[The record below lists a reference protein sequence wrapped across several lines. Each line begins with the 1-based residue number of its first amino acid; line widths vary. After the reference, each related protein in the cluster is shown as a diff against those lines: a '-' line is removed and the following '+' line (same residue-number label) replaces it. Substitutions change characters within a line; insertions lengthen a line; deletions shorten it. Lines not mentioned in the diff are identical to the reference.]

1 MNKYKFMY
9 WLTLTAWVAVIAW
22 LLIVPV
28 GSSELEPEPEE
39 TTVEDMK
46 LEAVL
51 AISDVNAEAQEP
63 VTYEDWF
70 RANAEVIDDCAI
82 THYCVEKYEH
92 ICGEGHGM
100 TYTGVPVTAGWTC
113 AVDASVIPYGSEVMV
128 DYGDHV
134 EFYKAQDKGGAI
146 KGNHIDLAVET
157 HDLAEQLGTLTA
169 TVYFMEVE
177 REFN

>member
-9 WLTLTAWVAVIAW
+9 WLTLAAWAALIVY
-22 LLIVPV
+22 LMIVPV
-28 GSSELEPEPEE
+28 KSSEMVVQPEK

-46 LEAVL
+46 LQAVL

-70 RANAEVIDDCAI
+70 RVNANVISDCTI
-82 THYCVEKYEH
+82 THYCVEKRAH

-100 TYTGVPVTAGWTC
+100 TYTGVPVTPYWSC
-113 AVDASVIPYGSEVMV
+113 AVDPSVIPYGSEVMV
-128 DYGDHV
+128 DYGDRV
-134 EFYKAQDKGGAI
+134 EFYKAQDTGDWI

-157 HDLAEQLGTLTA
+157 HTEAEQLGTKTA
-169 TVYFMEVE
+169 TVYFLEVSN
-177 REFN
+177 EFD

>member
-1 MNKYKFMY
+1 MKRYRWMY
-9 WLTLTAWVAVIAW
+9 FVSLAVWLA
-22 LLIVPV
+22 LIIWCLAMPVRSDYEVVPV
-28 GSSELEPEPEE
+28 EIE
-39 TTVEDMK
+39 TTEEMAADFI
-46 LEAVL
+46 L
-51 AISDVNAEAQEP
+51 ANADVNAEAQEP

-70 RANAEVIDDCAI
+70 RANASVIEDCII
-82 THYCVEKYEH
+82 THYCCEKYEH
-92 ICGEGHGM
+92 ICGTGDGI
-100 TYTGVPVTAGWTC
+100 TATGVPVTPGWTC

-169 TVYFMEVE
+169 TVYFMEVD

>member
-1 MNKYKFMY
+1 MKKYKFVY
-9 WLTLTAWVAVIAW
+9 WLTLVAWALMVAW
-22 LLIVPV
+22 LLVVPV
-28 GSSELEPEPEE
+28 RSTNTEVDVPTHEEIEL
-39 TTVEDMK
+39 DAA
-46 LEAVL
+46 LSD
-51 AISDVNAEAQEP
+51 SDVNAEAQEP
-63 VTYEDWF
+63 VTFEDCF
-70 RANAEVIDDCAI
+70 RANAEVIDGCTI